1 MCVQTRPFIV
11 GHAVETLIYSSASV
25 FHFTSTLEAFAMHSH
40 GYCNWRGSRSLLLY
54 IHHSPGWCCNKLTI
68 NSNLPMPRQAGAM
81 MTTRCALGD
90 LMHACTWAW
99 CVHCKAWSSLC
110 PSPPNTIWSLLSF
123 RAFQTPGGVNW
134 WQPVVTKMMRT
145 YDSVTKNCHVQH
157 RRWWR
162 NPFPPT
168 SKGGYQTLR
177 SVTLFSFHPT
187 GMWQRERALFWLN
200 DWLTELFLI
209 WIGFYFPLPTVDSLL
224 TPYKT
229 KTLKHTTGNAF
240 PPFYVCLCCAFE
252 RPFFTMIRS
261 IVNRSTT

>member
-68 NSNLPMPRQAGAM
+68 NSNLPVPRQAGAM

-134 WQPVVTKMMRT
+134 WQPVVTKMISEDVRQ
-145 YDSVTKNCHVQH
+145 CHEKLSCPAPQVMKESLPAYVK
-157 RRWWR
+157 RGLPDLKKC
-162 NPFPPT
+162 NPFLLSPYRDVAKR
-168 SKGGYQTLR
+168 KG
-177 SVTLFSFHPT
+177 SF
-187 GMWQRERALFWLN
+187 
-200 DWLTELFLI
+200 LTE
-209 WIGFYFPLPTVDSLL
+209 
-224 TPYKT
+224 
-229 KTLKHTTGNAF
+229 
-240 PPFYVCLCCAFE
+240 
-252 RPFFTMIRS
+252 
-261 IVNRSTT
+261 